1 MFQDTRGVKQ
11 GGNVVLVPW
20 ETYLEMMRFTGRKF
34 ILGMLWGRVEV
45 RKGEKRQRE
54 NLNINAEAASPSEK
68 RSVGEAALCLRELSM
83 CSGSQPA
90 SIQCF

>member
-34 ILGMLWGRVEV
+34 IWECF
-45 RKGEKRQRE
+45 GEEWK
-54 NLNINAEAASPSEK
+54 
-68 RSVGEAALCLRELSM
+68 
-83 CSGSQPA
+83 
-90 SIQCF
+90 